1 MSAVTRPRGPLPSRV
16 YWTRRLLVIGVALAL
31 VFGIGRLL
39 GGGSDGRSEGDAAAL
54 TGADSQPGRGST
66 RHPSSGSTSKHTT
79 KPKPTKTLAPLA
91 EPDGPCD
98 SNEVLVTPHISGA
111 KAGGEVVLTL
121 ELTSTDSAAC
131 TWRASA
137 TTLAL
142 KLTSGSDFIWSSQ
155 QCPTSI
161 TAQDLILRKPVAGDS
176 RVVPAKIGVH
186 WSGRRSDVDC
196 SRTTDWARP
205 GYYHAIAAALG
216 GTSTD
221 VQFELDY
228 PSRPTVTVTK
238 TRKPQPTDEPTT
250 HASGHPTGASEP
262 SNPD

>member
-16 YWTRRLLVIGVALAL
+16 YWTRRLIVVGVALAL
-31 VFGIGRLL
+31 VFGIGHLL
-39 GGGSDGRSEGDAAAL
+39 GGGSDGRSEGDVAAL
-54 TGADSQPGRGST
+54 TGADTQPGHGDTGHPATGST
-66 RHPSSGSTSKHTT
+66 TGHTTTRHTTTT
-79 KPKPTKTLAPLA
+79 KPKPTLPPLA

-98 SNEVLVTPHISGA
+98 PSEVLVTPNISGA
-111 KAGGEVVLTL
+111 RAGGEVVLTL

-137 TTLAL
+137 STLAL

-155 QCPTSI
+155 QCPRSV
-161 TAQDLILRKPVAGDS
+161 TAQDLILRKPVAGDK
-176 RVVPAKIGVH
+176 RVVPAKVGVH

-196 SRTTDWARP
+196 RRTTDWARP
-205 GYYHAIAAALG
+205 GYYHATAAALG

-221 VQFELDY
+221 QQFELNY
-228 PSRPTVTVTK
+228 PSRPTITVTVT
-238 TRKPQPTDEPTT
+238 RKPHPTD
-250 HASGHPTGASEP
+250 ASEP